1 MIQPQ
6 AELFDLYRAGLK
18 TAADMMKASLE
29 SAERVQN
36 QQLAAI
42 RTALDQQTKSAGELG
57 RAKTLDELLAFQT
70 RLAGAQFE
78 RAISF
83 WGELAQIAAENQSKA
98 IGQIQE
104 QARNWLNEAA
114 EGSSAGVR
122 NSSKQE
128 RKSA

>member
-36 QQLAAI
+36 QQLVAI

-57 RAKTLDELLAFQT
+57 QAKTLDELLAFQT

-83 WGELAQIAAENQSKA
+83 WGELVQIAAENQTKA

-104 QARNWLNEAA
+104 QARSWLNEAA
-114 EGSSAGVR
+114 ESGSAGA
-122 NSSKQE
+122 SAY
-128 RKSA
+128 RKT